1 MSARPAV
8 STPVLDGTRAHFQRQ
23 LDSYSK
29 QLHEVG
35 SKLMDP
41 ARAVSN
47 EDIIYNFAIGFG
59 SALEQAPAE
68 KRTTMVQ
75 NYPRLL
81 ALEYARRQTAAMRG
95 LLSDFD
101 MLTKRCLALELTLA
115 TITAFP
121 VSTLSDALH
130 KTTQKEMLRNVSAAH

>member
-1 MSARPAV
+1 
-8 STPVLDGTRAHFQRQ
+8 
-23 LDSYSK
+23 
-29 QLHEVG
+29 
-35 SKLMDP
+35 MDP